1 MYLLIKDG
9 EYRRE
14 TAEWKGIPAEGEEIL
29 ALFPYEEAGN
39 YAEKWSIDAEALEE
53 ARRFGYARYLL
64 HQKPKRWR
72 KCFWRDWKR

>member
-53 ARRFGYARYLL
+53 ARRGEDGAR
-64 HQKPKRWR
+64 
-72 KCFWRDWKR
+72 F